1 MTGKMSLH
9 VSEIL
14 IKFRNLSRLFELFG
28 CAILDSVSV
37 VACTFLRLSQVFLSR
52 SWPSTKAAKVTLRHS
67 VLSVGCLNTPKFL
80 WEFERH
86 AGVTPPGEISG
97 GNFLSIQNGSG
108 GFQWSVSKLLG

>member
-52 SWPSTKAAKVTLRHS
+52 AWPSTKAAKVTLRHS

-86 AGVTPPGEISG
+86 AGVTPQVKYLEEIFCQSKMALGDFSG
-97 GNFLSIQNGSG
+97 RS
-108 GFQWSVSKLLG
+108 